1 MECVTLFPCVSFP
14 GKALLD
20 VVLLQVDEEP
30 PGLRDVL
37 PVMGALKQMQAWH
50 SGKVTIVTEHP
61 VG

>member
-1 MECVTLFPCVSFP
+1 MCSTVPLCAPSP

-20 VVLLQVDEEP
+20 VILVQVEEEP

-50 SGKVTIVTEHP
+50 SGKVTIVTEHT